1 MNMQGA
7 EWSQCCN
14 LSQSWGAL
22 GARAPPARPRP
33 LSKEANVF
41 RAPAGATPRIAIDCN
56 IAIGQRKASE
66 DVLHAGAQWASQP
79 RAQRTGTLAV
89 KEKPMQ
95 STAWGY
101 VAEAGD
107 GARNGETERD
117 LSIIGL
123 MGNGLAPG
131 LAKSAGVMKVSH
143 RHEFQYIVPWT
154 CIHPKV
160 VAGNRSSRR

>member
-1 MNMQGA
+1 MGLAAPSAKNGHTCCQG
-7 EWSQCCN
+7 
-14 LSQSWGAL
+14 
-22 GARAPPARPRP
+22 
-33 LSKEANVF
+33 
-41 RAPAGATPRIAIDCN
+41 
-56 IAIGQRKASE
+56 
-66 DVLHAGAQWASQP
+66 
-79 RAQRTGTLAV
+79 
-89 KEKPMQ
+89 KPMQ
-95 STAWGY
+95 STAWGQ

-154 CIHPKV
+154 RIHPKV